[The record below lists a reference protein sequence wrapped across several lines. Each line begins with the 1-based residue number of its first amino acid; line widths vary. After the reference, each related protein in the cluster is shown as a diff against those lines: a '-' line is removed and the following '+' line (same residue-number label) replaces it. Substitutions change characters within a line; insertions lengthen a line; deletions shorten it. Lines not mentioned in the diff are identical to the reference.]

1 VQGCLDPAAF
11 NYRCGSNGATMPT
24 PCAMDSSHSIIGGP
38 TASGVVTV
46 HAASV
51 CNYFTSSTAALAS
64 EIDGQIASAELA
76 AANDPSIRAFMFR
89 LEMEYVAD
97 ADVSAVS
104 EATLGSMHSTFTILH
119 PARDPMRTGLAV
131 RAGSVV
137 FTASY
142 DVYGATQL
150 RAVRASLEPHT
161 ASTDALNAFLAATG
175 APDALTLPRFNVTFY
190 KTPPLSEAG
199 SALSLE
205 GAISLSVFVIAIAI
219 GIGAALVVY
228 MLRQRRLALAKIFP
242 EASEEA
248 SQIEKLQMSPKATRA
263 GGRARPEV
271 QLTPNASPMPSPP
284 PSARAASY
292 MDTAG
297 VSGAEHQAEHEG

>member
-1 VQGCLDPAAF
+1 MSVFDGTGQTQSQFQKSLNKVFIFYGGGFAAF
-11 NYRCGSNGATMPT
+11 V
-24 PCAMDSSHSIIGGP
+24 I
-38 TASGVVTV
+38 VL
-46 HAASV
+46 
-51 CNYFTSSTAALAS
+51 AAL
-64 EIDGQIASAELA
+64 EQ
-76 AANDPSIRAFMFR
+76 M
-89 LEMEYVAD
+89 
-97 ADVSAVS
+97 
-104 EATLGSMHSTFTILH
+104 
-119 PARDPMRTGLAV
+119 GLP
-131 RAGSVV
+131 REFIG
-137 FTASY
+137 Y
-142 DVYGATQL
+142 
-150 RAVRASLEPHT
+150 
-161 ASTDALNAFLAATG
+161 AFLAATG
-175 APDALTLPRFNVTFY
+175 APVALTLPRFNVTFY